1 VKLDKDLVREIL
13 LALETDDSD
22 PRAPKLLNISGYS
35 YPQIAYTV
43 RILAEGGLIEALNA
57 SSFDGFDW
65 KPQRLTYN
73 GHEYLETI
81 RDAEVWRKTKEIA
94 NKAGV
99 FSLQVLIEI
108 GKTVVKQELMK
119 YGVHLP

>member
-1 VKLDKDLVREIL
+1 MKLDKDLVREIL
-13 LALETDDSD
+13 LALEADDSD
-22 PRAPKLLNISGYS
+22 PRSVKRLNIPGYS
-35 YPQIAYTV
+35 YPQVVYTV
-43 RILAEGGLIEALNA
+43 SILAEGGLIEALNA
-57 SSFDGFDW
+57 SSCDGFDW
-65 KPQRLTYN
+65 LPQRLTFD
-73 GHEYLETI
+73 GHEYIETI